1 MAALLT
7 GVFWHT
13 DSACSTRA
21 SHGCISC
28 RLTPFQHPTPNLGD
42 NSVTMPEPVPLFH
55 HQQCVIQATMHQ
67 TQNSHLAAIH
77 CCSCGR
83 HSSFKFN
90 VCFLLLIMFLMSSSH
105 PLFQVLLPTVFTH
118 FQFSPYPLTLCFILL
133 TNPSRI

>member
-55 HQQCVIQATMHQ
+55 HQQCVIQDHHIGTEKSNNAPD
-67 TQNSHLAAIH
+67 S
-77 CCSCGR
+77 
-83 HSSFKFN
+83 KFSLGCN
-90 VCFLLLIMFLMSSSH
+90 TLLQL
-105 PLFQVLLPTVFTH
+105 
-118 FQFSPYPLTLCFILL
+118 
-133 TNPSRI
+133 R